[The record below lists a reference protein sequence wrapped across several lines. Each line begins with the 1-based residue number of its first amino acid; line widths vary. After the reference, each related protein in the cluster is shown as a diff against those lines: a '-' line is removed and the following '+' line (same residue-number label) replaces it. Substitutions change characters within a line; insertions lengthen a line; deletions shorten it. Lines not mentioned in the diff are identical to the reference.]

1 MSANYHGIMVFCE
14 SDEDLKLKKVSL
26 ELLSKAVELS
36 EITGEKVICVSLV
49 CSEDLSSLA
58 KYGAREI
65 VAVKR
70 ERKNF
75 FDLEGDADA
84 GSQVIEKYKPSKV
97 FFGATDIGRVL
108 APKIAARLH
117 CGITAD
123 CTEFSINKSGK
134 LVQIRPALGG
144 NILAH
149 IVSPETFPQMA
160 TVRPSV
166 FKTMENEVPCELVE
180 FIPENIES
188 SGVIEITRE
197 KLETAGETKIE
208 DALKV
213 IAIGIG
219 LRKKVL
225 PKVIKLAD
233 MMGAAVACSRKVVE
247 AGWLSPSVQ
256 VGQSGKTISP
266 DLYIALGISG
276 ASQHLAGMK
285 TSSEIIAVNN
295 DPDADIFSVAHI
307 GFVMDVEKWLDAMIF
322 KLEKEQ

>member
-1 MSANYHGIMVFCE
+1 VSANYHGIMVFCE
-14 SDEDLKLKKVSL
+14 LDEDLKLKKVSL
-26 ELLSKAVELS
+26 ELLSKAIELS
-36 EITGEKVICVSLV
+36 EITGEKVICVSLIY
-49 CSEDLSSLA
+49 SESLRFLS
-58 KYGAREI
+58 KYGAGEI
-65 VAVKR
+65 VVVKR
-70 ERKNF
+70 ARKSF
-75 FDLEGDADA
+75 FDVEGDADA
-84 GSQVIEKYKPSKV
+84 GAQIIEKYKPSKV

-123 CTEFSINKSGK
+123 CTEFSINENGK

-166 FKTMENEVPCELVE
+166 FKTTENEVPFEMTD
-180 FIPENIES
+180 FIPEDIELS
-188 SGVIEITRE
+188 KVVEIARE
-197 KLETAGETKIE
+197 KIKTTGETKIE

-225 PKVIKLAD
+225 PKVMKLAD
-233 MMGAAVACSRKVVE
+233 MLGAAVACSRKVVE
-247 AGWLSPSVQ
+247 EGWLSHSVQ

-285 TSSEIIAVNN
+285 TSAEIIAVNN
-295 DPDADIFSVAHI
+295 DPEADIFSVAHK
-307 GFVMDVEKWLDAMIF
+307 GFVMDVEKWLDTMIL
-322 KLEKEQ
+322 KLEKE